1 MCIFDGNM
9 IFQNICNQFLEDIKT
24 QKDAVE
30 PRMKFEAY
38 TWNWLLDFSI
48 WMDGNSWAVCLHLR
62 TKSRSIL

>member
-38 TWNWLLDFSI
+38 T
-48 WMDGNSWAVCLHLR
+48 
-62 TKSRSIL
+62 